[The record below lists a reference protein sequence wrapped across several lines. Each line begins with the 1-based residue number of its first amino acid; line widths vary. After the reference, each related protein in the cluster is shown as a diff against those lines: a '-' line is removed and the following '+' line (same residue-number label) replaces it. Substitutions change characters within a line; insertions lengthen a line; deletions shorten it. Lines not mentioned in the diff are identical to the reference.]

1 MAEMNTKNFFPS
13 SLFFEKFP
21 KGTTVAV
28 REEGSIFLP
37 SQYLDRERRDR
48 CGFVEMMK

>member
-1 MAEMNTKNFFPS
+1 MAKMNKKFFFLPPCF
-13 SLFFEKFP
+13 FFEKFP

-28 REEGSIFLP
+28 REEGSIHNN
-37 SQYLDRERRDR
+37 LDRKRRDR